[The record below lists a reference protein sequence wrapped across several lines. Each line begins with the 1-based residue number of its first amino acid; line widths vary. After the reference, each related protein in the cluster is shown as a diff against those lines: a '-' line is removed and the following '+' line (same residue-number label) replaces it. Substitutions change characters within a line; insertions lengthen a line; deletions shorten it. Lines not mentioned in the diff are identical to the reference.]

1 VVLQKKMRNNLS
13 KTRIAILPINYFIH
27 TTNFKTAEF
36 EKAVTLVFIGSLSTG
51 NRLY

>member
-1 VVLQKKMRNNLS
+1 MRNNLS
-13 KTRIAILPINYFIH
+13 KTRIATLPINYFIH